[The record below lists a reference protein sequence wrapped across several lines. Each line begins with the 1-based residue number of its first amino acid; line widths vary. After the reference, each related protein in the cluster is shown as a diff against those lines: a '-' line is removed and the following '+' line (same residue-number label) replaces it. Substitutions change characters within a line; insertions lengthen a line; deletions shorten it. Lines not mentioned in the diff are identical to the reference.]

1 MTSQLNVDTI
11 KGKTTEGSISVQGE
25 GSATTNLQQGLIKF
39 WINMDGQSTIS
50 TRDSLNISGVTDVG
64 EGQYTPAYTNV
75 MGNANYSIGNNTD
88 YDGVEYPINC
98 KNLATNQ
105 HSIQTADA
113 DMSSYH
119 DHDIVMVHGMGDLA

>member
-11 KGKTTEGSISVQGE
+11 KGKSTEGSINIQGE

-75 MGNANYSIGNNTD
+75 MGNANYSLGNNTD
-88 YDGVEYPINC
+88 YDGFEYPINC

>member
-1 MTSQLNVDTI
+1 VANGTIAFDTLTTSDSV
-11 KGKTTEGSISVQGE
+11 KSGTEKSINTSYLYNGV
-25 GSATTNLQQGLIKF
+25 NKF

-88 YDGVEYPINC
+88 YDGVEFPINC

-105 HSIQTADA
+105 HSIQTVDV
-113 DMSSYH
+113 DLSSYH

>member
-1 MTSQLNVDTI
+1 MANGTIAFDTLTTSDSV
-11 KGKTTEGSISVQGE
+11 KSGTEKSINTSYLYNGV
-25 GSATTNLQQGLIKF
+25 NKF

-88 YDGVEYPINC
+88 YDGVEFPINC

-105 HSIQTADA
+105 HSIQTVDV
-113 DMSSYH
+113 DLSSYH